1 MTNGEKMQ
9 ELFPEGKTRR
19 CINGVVFESDGW
31 CHAYDSVWWNAEYK
45 EPTTKNNLGVDCID
59 RAQAQTEIEM
69 NASRYTLAHERGT
82 RGDVEWSDNLIA
94 IDDAVDIIRNLPSV
108 TPQEPKIG
116 HWIPTYG
123 NVKCSVCGSVK
134 DSREVGKS
142 THYCDFCGAKMESE
156 DDNE

>member
-9 ELFPEGKTRR
+9 EVFPEGKTRR
-19 CINGVVFESDGW
+19 CKDGVVFESDGW
-31 CHAYDSVWWNAEYK
+31 CHAYGSDWWSAEYK

-108 TPQEPKIG
+108 TPQEPRKG
-116 HWIPTYG
+116 HWVIKDKMWWVCSACGCQTRMMKKY
-123 NVKCSVCGSVK
+123 NVPNFCPACGA
-134 DSREVGKS
+134 DMREV
-142 THYCDFCGAKMESE
+142 EE
-156 DDNE
+156 